1 MSLSD
6 FHSFTLQKEKSVSK
20 PLDFE
25 RYVYLYVSK
34 HHFALPGRVSDALSD
49 GCNVLIA
56 QGAGIACSPDTIIEH
71 FFGVSDSGTDLYEKK
86 RKQRNRRRDEL
97 SGMEAVLFDA
107 LGCGDIMEMDFL
119 IGRVESILGKHIDAE
134 EFTACMMGLQMKGL
148 AEEIG
153 IGHYRGI

>member
-1 MSLSD
+1 
-6 FHSFTLQKEKSVSK
+6 
-20 PLDFE
+20 
-25 RYVYLYVSK
+25 
-34 HHFALPGRVSDALSD
+34 
-49 GCNVLIA
+49 
-56 QGAGIACSPDTIIEH
+56 
-71 FFGVSDSGTDLYEKK
+71 
-86 RKQRNRRRDEL
+86 
-97 SGMEAVLFDA
+97 MEAVLFDA